1 MDTPA
6 LRWLTALL
14 LLSMSAAGGIGWT
27 GQTHVSQA
35 SQDRPGAGHNS
46 PESPPGKHPLFL
58 SPHFNPLV
66 TLGGRLY
73 VVNTPADT
81 VDVIDCT
88 TLDVVDR
95 IPVGV
100 EPVCVVPRPDG
111 TELWVSN
118 HVSDS
123 VSVIDLRADSPTWHQ
138 VVATIQE
145 FDPETRA
152 TRFDEPVG
160 IAFASDRK
168 AYVALS
174 SENAIAV
181 VDVPTRQVTGRLS
194 IPAQDPRAIV
204 VRNGRLYVLPFE
216 SNNQTQLSG
225 GTGKLDGELAT
236 FDAVQ
241 HSIANNNVLSLG
253 AVVDIVKHPRVPDR
267 DLFVFETGTDTL
279 VQTHEH
285 LGTLLYGLVV
295 DSHDTVYIAQ
305 TDARNHVNGRAGT
318 ARHGLAELG
327 NRPFLNQ
334 VTCVDS
340 TGAKFIDLDT
350 VRDDLPVAALA
361 IATPSAVQL
370 TPDEATLLVTASG
383 SDLLVT
389 VDPQSQAVLG
399 RVNVGAVPEGIIV
412 EPGPVPRAWVF
423 NAADNSVSLV
433 DLGDV
438 TQPRLVQ
445 TVPLEDPTP
454 AVIKRGR
461 IAFST
466 ARASSTATFSCAS
479 CHPDGHT
486 DQLLWV
492 LNTPIVSGGNQIMPR
507 STMPVRGLRD
517 TAPFHWDG
525 IPGDPYG
532 GINSAS
538 VHAAVPPNSRVDV
551 PTSSTRHL
559 VDGGLASTMSLVG
572 DTTVNDEG
580 LAGRLSKAERDD
592 MAEFLLS
599 VPYPPAPRRAYTN
612 VLSAAARDGFRLFH
626 IEGDNDPSKSS
637 PNVCGDCHRLP
648 FLVSTN
654 TPGTGMETPTWRGAY
669 DRWLILPQGRLNIID
684 FDFYRRVAEQGTP
697 ERSVWQFS
705 WAGRRRFDPVWDMVL
720 EGSTG
725 FPGAFARQVTLS
737 RDTGSEPAIHD
748 LLHALV
754 NAARQELGVLEGVG
768 VRMVNGVKAPLKLQ
782 WVRERGFVMAGAG
795 PTVPSDWSEA
805 DLLAK
810 AAEGEVVV
818 TLVARL
824 GAQAGADQAQPALWT
839 VGPIEKQRGHQEFPA
854 LSPETRHMVLS
865 GRHLAPEPFVLVDG
879 ERVTARL
886 SVEGERIEIDL
897 AELPGQ
903 GLHFLQLQN
912 PGGLT
917 SNEFLFEVYPSE
929 AAARAKG
936 RRLVD
941 ILVRTRWEKLLGTW
955 KDEESAGAGLTQVIR
970 WKIPDRVLEI
980 TSRERDNESVALVTV
995 DASSGEVLHTGG
1007 NARGDLFQGRWDLS
1021 QPDDAVLNLQFTGGT
1036 GQKGNVV
1043 VHHQWLGEGRM
1054 EIRLDLP
1061 QPIRVKLK
1069 RHENVPGQ

>member
-1 MDTPA
+1 MTRS
-6 LRWLTALL
+6 LKWMVSVW
-14 LLSMSAAGGIGWT
+14 LLSIIAVVVPRLPGRSGGQLQAGSRATRNAAP
-27 GQTHVSQA
+27 A
-35 SQDRPGAGHNS
+35 ARPAG
-46 PESPPGKHPLFL
+46 HPLFL
-58 SPHFNPLV
+58 SPHFQPLAVQGGLVYV
-66 TLGGRLY
+66 T
-73 VVNTPADT
+73 NTPSDT
-81 VDVIDCT
+81 IDVIDAQS
-88 TLDVVDR
+88 LRV
-95 IPVGV
+95 IESISVGV
-100 EPVCVVPRPDG
+100 EPVCVAVRPDG
-111 TELWVSN
+111 SELWVSN
-118 HVSDS
+118 HVSDT
-123 VSVIDLRADSPTWHQ
+123 VSVIDLRSDSPTRHQ
-138 VVATIQE
+138 VVATVQQ

-160 IAFASDRK
+160 IAFADDHK

-174 SENAIAV
+174 AENAIAV
-181 VDVPTRQVTGRLS
+181 VDVATRQVTARLA

-204 VRNGRLYVLPFE
+204 VRHGKLYVLPFE

-253 AVVDIVKHPRVPDR
+253 AVVDIVKHPKVPDR
-267 DLFVFETGTDTL
+267 DLFVFDTKTDTL
-279 VQTHEH
+279 IQTHEH
-285 LGTLLYGLVV
+285 LGTLLYGLAV
-295 DSHDTVYIAQ
+295 DSRETVYIAQ
-305 TDARNHVNGRAGT
+305 TDARNHVNGKAGT

-334 VTCVDS
+334 VTRVGPDA
-340 TGAKFIDLDT
+340 TNLIELDT
-350 VRDDLPVAALA
+350 LREGMPVAELA
-361 IATPSAVQL
+361 VATPSAVQL
-370 TPDEATLLVTASG
+370 TNDEAALLVTASG

-389 VDPQSQAVLG
+389 VDPRTQTVLG
-399 RVNVGAVPEGIIV
+399 RVTVGAVPEGVAV
-412 EPGPVPRAWVF
+412 EASSHPRAWVL
-423 NAADNSVSLV
+423 NAADNSVSVV
-433 DLGDV
+433 DLSDLS
-438 TQPRLVQ
+438 QPRLVE
-445 TVPLEDPTP
+445 TVSLADPTP

-466 ARASSTATFSCAS
+466 ARASTTSTFSCAS

-492 LNTPIVSGGNQIMPR
+492 LNTPVVSGGDQIMPR

-538 VHAAVPPNSRVDV
+538 VHKPVAPNARRDV

-559 VDGGLASTMSLVG
+559 IDGGLASTMSLVG
-572 DTTVNDEG
+572 DPAVNDEG
-580 LAGRLSKAERDD
+580 LPGRLSQAERND
-592 MAEFLLS
+592 MAEFLLT

-612 VLSAAARDGFRLFH
+612 VLSATARDGFRLFH
-626 IEGDNDPSKSS
+626 IDGDLDPSKSS

-654 TPGTGMETPTWRGAY
+654 TPGTGMDAPTWRGAY

-725 FPGAFARQVTLS
+725 YPGAFARQVTLS
-737 RDTGSEPAIHD
+737 RDTAGQPETRH
-748 LLHALV
+748 LLRALV
-754 NAARQELGVLEGVG
+754 TAARQELVVLQGAGVWLRNGVG
-768 VRMVNGVKAPLKLQ
+768 TAFSLQ
-782 WVRERGFVMAGAG
+782 FLGERGFVMGLESPAA
-795 PTVPSDWSEA
+795 WSE
-805 DLLAK
+805 DELLTL
-810 AAEGEVVV
+810 AEQGGVVV
-818 TLVARL
+818 TLTARL
-824 GAQAGADQAQPALWT
+824 GDHAGAEQAQPALWT
-839 VGPIEKQRGHQEFPA
+839 LGPIETQRGHQEFPA
-854 LSPETRHMVLS
+854 LSPQNRRMVLS
-865 GRHLAPEPFVLVDG
+865 GRHLVQEPLVLVDG
-879 ERVTARL
+879 VRVTARTQ
-886 SVEGERIEIDL
+886 VAGERWEVEL
-897 AELPGQ
+897 AELPAA

-917 SNEFLFEVYPSE
+917 SNEFLFEVYTSE

-941 ILVRTRWEKLLGTW
+941 ILARTRWDKLLGTW
-955 KDEESAGAGLTQVIR
+955 RDEASDGAGLTQVIG

-995 DASSGEVLHTGG
+995 DASSGEVVHAGG
-1007 NARGDLFQGRWDLS
+1007 NARGDLLQGKWDLS
-1021 QPDDAVLNLQFTGGT
+1021 SPEDAVLTLQVTGGT
-1036 GQKGNVV
+1036 GQKLNNLVI
-1043 VHHQWLGEGRM
+1043 HHRWLEEGRL
-1054 EIRLDLP
+1054 EIVLDLP
-1061 QPIRVKLK
+1061 QPIRVKMK
-1069 RHENVPGQ
+1069 RSSTALEQ